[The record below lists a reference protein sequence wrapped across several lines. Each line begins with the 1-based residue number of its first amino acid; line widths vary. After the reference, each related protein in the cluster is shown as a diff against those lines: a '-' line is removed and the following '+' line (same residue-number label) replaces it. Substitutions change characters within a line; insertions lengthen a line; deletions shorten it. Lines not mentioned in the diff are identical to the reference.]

1 MPSLS
6 LSFSPHSVSF
16 TYTPTTTSSL
26 SFEFP
31 LPLCQTPHEA
41 ATAKGQHQLSALSQ
55 QLTRGSCRDA
65 DRCSGCS
72 CHIHIFHFHLAFP
85 FASCSSYSSSLGLT
99 LQIQFVLHSLAR
111 SNIFCGFRIILLAA
125 TTANRINSFPAP
137 LSLMVSAPQCIF
149 VGADTPLSAAICQSQ
164 RQSQSE
170 RPSERSLC
178 QRALMFCIC
187 NRAHNQPRD
196 PKGCLSLCVC
206 V

>member
-1 MPSLS
+1 MAAAAT
-6 LSFSPHSVSF
+6 F
-16 TYTPTTTSSL
+16 TSST
-26 SFEFP
+26 S
-31 LPLCQTPHEA
+31 TW
-41 ATAKGQHQLSALSQ
+41 
-55 QLTRGSCRDA
+55 
-65 DRCSGCS
+65 
-72 CHIHIFHFHLAFP
+72 HFHLRAAP
-85 FASCSSYSSSLGLT
+85 ATTATPLQKHSCSLGLA
-99 LQIQFVLHSLAR
+99 LQIQFVPHSLAR

-137 LSLMVSAPQCIF
+137 SPSLSWYQLSAPQCIF

-164 RQSQSE
+164 RQSQSQSESE

-196 PKGCLSLCVC
+196 PKGCLSVC